1 MALPLV
7 SSWARVLPRR
17 AGMWLPMC
25 HVPRASGTPTAALST
40 SADPPS
46 AALMIIGDE
55 VLSGGVADANTP
67 WLARLL
73 HSRGVDLVRVEV
85 VPDDADDIGATAL
98 RLRDRVGPGG
108 FVFTSGG
115 IGPTHDDV
123 TYDALA
129 AALGLA
135 VEVHAPTVAL
145 MQEHYAA
152 RGVELNEARLRMA
165 ALPAPAEV
173 LVTPGLWVPLVV
185 AGGNVHIL
193 PGIPRLFQAMV
204 EAHMERFKGPASH
217 SVELYAD
224 VGEGDVA
231 APLAAVAAAHRAVRI
246 GSYPNTG
253 FDMADPNQKLAY
265 RVKFVCEGREAA
277 AVEAAAAAVR
287 EAIPGTT
294 TELPQ

>member
-17 AGMWLPMC
+17 VGMCGMRAAS
-25 HVPRASGTPTAALST
+25 HVSRASAALST
-40 SADPPS
+40 STDPPS
-46 AALMIIGDE
+46 AALMIIGNE
-55 VLSGGVADANTP
+55 VLSGSIADANTP

-85 VPDDADDIGATAL
+85 VPDDAADIGATCL
-98 RLRDRVGPGG
+98 RLQERVGPGG

-115 IGPTHDDV
+115 IGPTHDDI
-123 TYDALA
+123 TYDAIA

-135 VEVHAPTVAL
+135 VQVHAPTVAL

-152 RGVELNEARLRMA
+152 RGVELNESRLRMA
-165 ALPAPAEV
+165 ALPTPAEV

-193 PGIPRLFQAMV
+193 PGIPRLFQGMIEV
-204 EAHMERFKGPASH
+204 HVGRFKGPASH

-231 APLAAVAAAHRAVRI
+231 APLAAVAAAHPAVRI
-246 GSYPNTG
+246 GSYPNTK
-253 FDMADPNQKLAY
+253 FDMNDPDQKLAY
-265 RVKFVCEGREAA
+265 RVKFVCEGRDTA
-277 AVEAAAAAVR
+277 AVEAAAAAVV
-287 EAIPGTT
+287 EAVPGTT
-294 TELPQ
+294 KDLPQ